1 MAIEPNTGLTLWPS
15 GAIQQDLLFN
25 AMLLYLNSGFKGGVQ
40 DKDLNTPPTLNNTT
54 DVGKCYIVGSSPTG
68 LWSGKALQV
77 TYWTGLNWVF
87 WVPREGFSV
96 AVFDEDID
104 YRYSGSVWLP
114 SMGSVSSVNGLT
126 GAVVLGGELI
136 AEPVNSLSSSSGVV
150 NINCA
155 IGDYFT
161 FTLTENISSITF
173 SNLPASGKAQTI
185 FIRIRQDGSGGWT
198 VNLPSSFK
206 ASGGSDTS
214 VQPGVNAYTLLAIT
228 TFDQGTRWEYTMQEG
243 AA

>member
-40 DKDLNTPPTLNNTT
+40 DKDLNTPPTLNDTT

-68 LWSGKALQV
+68 LWTGKSLQV
-77 TYWTGLNWVF
+77 TYWTGFNWVF

-104 YRYSGSVWLP
+104 YRYSGSAWLP
-114 SMGSVSSVNGLT
+114 SLGSVASVNGLT
-126 GAVVLGGELI
+126 GTVVLGGELI
-136 AEPVNSLSSSSGVV
+136 AEPVSVLTNSAGTV

-155 IGDYFT
+155 LGDYFT
-161 FTLTENISSITF
+161 LTLTANVSTITF
-173 SNLPASGKAQTI
+173 SNLPASGKAQSL
-185 FIRIRQDGSGGWT
+185 FIRILQDGTGGWT
-198 VNLPSSFK
+198 VALPASFK
-206 ASGGSDTS
+206 ATGGSDTA
-214 VQPGVNAYTLLAIT
+214 VQLGANSYTLLALT

-243 AA
+243 AV